1 MTPVRVAASH
11 ALPDHSGCVVA
22 HRIHIA
28 ATTFAVVYRMKS
40 ISLVLILAT
49 LVAARAQSPETS
61 PPPVSLETLVAEIA
75 AANPERRF
83 YEAEIA
89 AAQAARRSA
98 GAWNEPELSVEAGR
112 KRVRD
117 ASGDLIGE
125 GMAWSVSL
133 AQTFEWPGRLALR
146 KSIANRE
153 IELAELGLA
162 QFEAALASRA
172 RLLAHAL
179 AAAQEKATATAEVAR
194 RYEALRELFVSRDP
208 AGLTPLL
215 ETRVIEAQEL
225 ALKRRA
231 TSAALEAQA
240 ALAELNQLRGAPYA
254 QTISLKT
261 PSWTF
266 GTMPSIEALL
276 AAAREN
282 HFAFRIRQLELA
294 RHGDEVSLARS
305 SGKPSVTVS
314 PFYSQERAGD
324 REVVAGVG
332 VSLPLPVTGRARGA
346 ADLAAARQRQAE
358 AALALAGREL
368 EREVVVAASAF
379 EVTSAANAQ
388 WSDEAV
394 EKFREAAA
402 LADRHFRLGAVP
414 LATYVELQTSYLDA
428 VEALL
433 DTRRDVLDAAQRLR
447 LLTGVSLTTEAA
459 R

>member
-1 MTPVRVAASH
+1 
-11 ALPDHSGCVVA
+11 
-22 HRIHIA
+22 
-28 ATTFAVVYRMKS
+28 MKS
-40 ISLVLILAT
+40 ISFLLILAT
-49 LVAARAQSPETS
+49 LATARAQTSETS
-61 PPPVSLETLVAEIA
+61 PAPIPLETLVAEIVD
-75 AANPERRF
+75 ANPERRF

-89 AAQAARRSA
+89 AAQASRRSA
-98 GAWNEPELSVEAGR
+98 GAWSEPELSVEAGR

-117 ASGDLIGE
+117 AAGDLAGE
-125 GMAWSVSL
+125 GSAWRVSVS
-133 AQTFEWPGRLALR
+133 QTFEWPGRLALR

-179 AAAQEKATATAEVAR
+179 AAAQEKAAATAEVAR
-194 RYEALRELFVSRDP
+194 RYETLRELFVSRDP

-231 TSAALEAQA
+231 TAAALEAQT

-254 QTISLKT
+254 QSIAIKP
-261 PSWTF
+261 PSWVF
-266 GTMPSIEALL
+266 GRMPSLESLL
-276 AAAREN
+276 TAAREN

-294 RHGDEVSLARS
+294 RHSDEVSLART
-305 SGKPSVTVS
+305 SGKPSITVN
-314 PFYSQERAGD
+314 PFYSQERAGE

-358 AALALAGREL
+358 AALALAEREL

-379 EVTSAANAQ
+379 EVTAAANAQ
-388 WSDEAV
+388 WSDDAV

-447 LLTGVSLTTEAA
+447 LLTGVALTTEAA
-459 R
+459 Q